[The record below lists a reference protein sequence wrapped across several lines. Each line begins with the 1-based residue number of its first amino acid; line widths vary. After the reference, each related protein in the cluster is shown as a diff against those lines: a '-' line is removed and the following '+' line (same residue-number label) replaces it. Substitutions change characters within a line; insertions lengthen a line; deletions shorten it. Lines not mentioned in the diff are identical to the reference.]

1 MHLAPGGDKN
11 QNEGYTV
18 ARRRKDEGAPER
30 PVVTHAEVERDR
42 QAGHLS
48 RAWVLPSAP
57 VSDREPDA
65 VVHTDQPLP
74 TIGVVPRLVLE
85 VAPGSVV
92 PLDQP
97 VVLGRKVQTVPGRRA
112 VLLDDPGR
120 SVSREHAAIRPT
132 GDGGLVVEDLG
143 SANGTVVVRASGAQ
157 EPSVGGAQVVARPGD
172 VVMVG
177 DYAVRVL
184 AG

>member
-1 MHLAPGGDKN
+1 M
-11 QNEGYTV
+11 
-18 ARRRKDEGAPER
+18 ARRRRDEDTPGR
-30 PVVTHAEVERDR
+30 PVVTSAEVARDR
-42 QAGHLS
+42 EAGYLS
-48 RAWVLPSAP
+48 RAWVLPTP
-57 VSDREPDA
+57 TPTDRDPDV

-85 VAPGSVV
+85 VAPGNVV

-97 VVLGRKVQTVPGRRA
+97 VVLGRRVSTEPGRRA

-132 GDGGLVVEDLG
+132 GDGTLVVEDLG

-157 EPSVGGAQVVARPGD
+157 EPSVSGAQVTARPGD
-172 VVMVG
+172 TVMVG
-177 DYAVRVL
+177 DYAVRIL

>member
-1 MHLAPGGDKN
+1 VD
-11 QNEGYTV
+11 EGESV
-18 ARRRKDEGAPER
+18 ARRRKDEETPHR
-30 PVVTHAEVERDR
+30 PVVTSAEVARDR
-42 QAGHLS
+42 ESGALS

-57 VSDREPDA
+57 SSDATADTEVRPEHA
-65 VVHTDQPLP
+65 LP
-74 TIGVVPRLVLE
+74 TVGVVPRLVLE
-85 VAPGSVV
+85 VGPGEVV

-97 VVLGRKVQTVPGRRA
+97 VVLGRRVATVPGRRA

-120 SVSREHAAIRPT
+120 SVSREHAALRPT

-157 EPSVGGAQVVARPGD
+157 EASIGGAQVVVRPGD

>member
-1 MHLAPGGDKN
+1 MTKGN
-11 QNEGYTV
+11 TV
-18 ARRRKDEGAPER
+18 ARRRKDDEGPKR
-30 PVVTHAEVERDR
+30 PAVTRADVERDR
-42 QAGHLS
+42 QAGYLS
-48 RAWVLPSAP
+48 RAWVLPAAP
-57 VSDREPDA
+57 VSDDEPDA
-65 VVHTDQPLP
+65 VVRTEQPLP

-85 VAPGSVV
+85 VAPGNVV

-97 VVLGRKVQTVPGRRA
+97 VVVGRRVPTAPGRRA
-112 VLLDDPGR
+112 VLLDDPGK
-120 SVSREHAAIRPT
+120 SVSREHAAMRPT

-143 SANGTVVVRASGAQ
+143 SSNGTVVVRASGAQ
-157 EPSVGGAQVVARPGD
+157 EPSVGGAQVIARPGD

>member
-1 MHLAPGGDKN
+1 M
-11 QNEGYTV
+11 
-18 ARRRKDEGAPER
+18 ARRCKEERTPER

-48 RAWVLPSAP
+48 RAWVLPRVP
-57 VSDREPDA
+57 VPDREPD
-65 VVHTDQPLP
+65 VEVHTEPSLP
-74 TIGVVPRLVLE
+74 TIGVAPRVVLE
-85 VAPGSVV
+85 VAPGNVV

-97 VVLGRKVQTVPGRRA
+97 VVLGRKVATAPGRRA

-120 SVSREHAAIRPT
+120 SVSREHAAVRPT

-143 SANGTVVVRASGAQ
+143 SANGTVVVRASGAR

-172 VVMVG
+172 VLMVG